1 MLILLLIKKK
11 KCTIA
16 KKFKAKTNEVKPDP
30 IQTGW

>member
-1 MLILLLIKKK
+1 MLILLLIKK